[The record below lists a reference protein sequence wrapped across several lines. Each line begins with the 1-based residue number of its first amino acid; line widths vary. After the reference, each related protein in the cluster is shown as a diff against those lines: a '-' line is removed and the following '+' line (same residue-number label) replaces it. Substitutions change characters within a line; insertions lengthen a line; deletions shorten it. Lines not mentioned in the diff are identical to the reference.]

1 MITIELNLPINISL
15 ELQRVASQK
24 NSRINRAAS
33 FTVIKLEVINNGLIL
48 KIKSDR
54 SSCIWTTIPRTD
66 STFPLPLPKAQLD
79 ESTNGIQF
87 NLESLT

>member
-33 FTVIKLEVINNGLIL
+33 FTVIKLEVINN
-48 KIKSDR
+48 DR
-54 SSCIWTTIPRTD
+54 
-66 STFPLPLPKAQLD
+66 F
-79 ESTNGIQF
+79 
-87 NLESLT
+87 